1 MYRDYGNIGGNM
13 KMYQIWYRYQGDT
26 DYTYYDSFKTKA
38 VADILAAHLAHSDK
52 VCDIKIEE
60 HEE

>member
-1 MYRDYGNIGGNM
+1 M